1 MGRSVIVSESRSTG
15 PLLALAQSYQRLS
28 CRTAIDIVLQ
38 LVPPAAQSILDPVF
52 HSLHR
57 TIMPGSIEG
66 QSIRLK
72 AHALQSSAER
82 DHNPL
87 QAHTCRHLRVRRGPP
102 PEDRDFV
109 RIKFKNGTRGDFET
123 YHTFGHKSD
132 IAATE
137 FIYRIE
143 NYIIASQ
150 KQWAAACSLG
160 LTDDWVHNG
169 SQNAISSTV
178 FAILVAV
185 FLFLF
190 GMFILSKFI
199 KSARAKA
206 RNTRIRLADDEGQY
220 PDYGTLSNVGPGIVP
235 VLTK

>member
-1 MGRSVIVSESRSTG
+1 MISTGFSAATSRSTG

-57 TIMPGSIEG
+57 TMMPGSIEG
-66 QSIRLK
+66 RSIRLK
-72 AHALQSSAER
+72 GRSISPSHQRKKFSKS
-82 DHNPL
+82 
-87 QAHTCRHLRVRRGPP
+87 QAHTCRHLRVHRGPP
-102 PEDRDFV
+102 LEDRDFV
-109 RIKFKNGTRGDFET
+109 RIKFKNGTRGDFDT
-123 YHTFGHKSD
+123 YHAFGHKSD

-143 NYIIASQ
+143 NYTIASQ

-178 FAILVAV
+178 FAIMAAV
-185 FLFLF
+185 FLF

-206 RNTRIRLADDEGQY
+206 RNTRIRLADNEY

>member
-1 MGRSVIVSESRSTG
+1 MISTGFSAATSRSTG
-15 PLLALAQSYQRLS
+15 HLLALAQSYQRLS

-66 QSIRLK
+66 RSIRLK
-72 AHALQSSAER
+72 VISEKKSQ
-82 DHNPL
+82 NPF
-87 QAHTCRHLRVRRGPP
+87 QAHTCRHLRVRRGHPL
-102 PEDRDFV
+102 EDRDFV

-123 YHTFGHKSD
+123 YHAFGHKSD
-132 IAATE
+132 IAATK

-143 NYIIASQ
+143 
-150 KQWAAACSLG
+150 
-160 LTDDWVHNG
+160 
-169 SQNAISSTV
+169 NAISSTV
-178 FAILVAV
+178 FAIMAAV
-185 FLFLF
+185 FLF

-206 RNTRIRLADDEGQY
+206 RNTRIRLADDEY
-220 PDYGTLSNVGPGIVP
+220 PDYGTLSNVGAGPAA
-235 VLTK
+235 